1 MPLHSQAKNFLAGLA
16 EQNAPGWEEL
26 SPAEGRE
33 VFSSLTELFGD
44 APAVH
49 AVEERRVGEDV
60 RVRVYWPDGDGL
72 FPAIVYF
79 HGGGWVLGDLDTH
92 DALCRRIANEAAA
105 VVVSVDYRRSP
116 ETAFPAPLDDCYVAT
131 RYVADECEKLR
142 VDPARIVVAG
152 DSVGG
157 NLAAAVAMLAR
168 DRGDLKICFQL
179 LIYPVLDHRCDS
191 ASYNDFAEGFGL
203 TKASMQWFW
212 KQYLGNGGD
221 GNAPLASP
229 LLAGEL
235 QGLPAA
241 HVITAEYDVLRDEGE
256 AYVERLQGAGVA
268 ATLQRYDGMI
278 HGFVHFAGLFDIGR
292 QSVKDMAAV
301 LSHTIMK

>member
-1 MPLHSQAKNFLAGLA
+1 
-16 EQNAPGWEEL
+16 
-26 SPAEGRE
+26 
-33 VFSSLTELFGD
+33 
-44 APAVH
+44 
-49 AVEERRVGEDV
+49 
-60 RVRVYWPDGDGL
+60 
-72 FPAIVYF
+72 
-79 HGGGWVLGDLDTH
+79 
-92 DALCRRIANEAAA
+92 
-105 VVVSVDYRRSP
+105 
-116 ETAFPAPLDDCYVAT
+116 
-131 RYVADECEKLR
+131 
-142 VDPARIVVAG
+142 
-152 DSVGG
+152 
-157 NLAAAVAMLAR
+157 
-168 DRGDLKICFQL
+168 
-179 LIYPVLDHRCDS
+179 
-191 ASYNDFAEGFGL
+191 
-203 TKASMQWFW
+203 MQWFW

-278 HGFVHFAGLFDIGR
+278 HGFVHFAGLFDNGR